1 MITRRRLLTTASAVG
16 LVAPFSADAQPAKRM
31 PRIGVL
37 SNSAGPDDPDRAF
50 RQGLTDLGYIDGKN
64 ILVDERYSNGRAE
77 LFPEF
82 VADFLRVGVDIIVGW
97 APPAIVAARQATR
110 DIPIVFIAVADPVG
124 AGFVE
129 TLARPGGN
137 VTGIGPFDELGA
149 KRLAILKEAIP
160 SVRHVAVLINPTHR
174 QADAMVKA
182 MTAAAASLGLEID
195 VLGAA
200 SASAIPGAFSEMK
213 KRRVNALAV
222 QPDAMFWVR
231 RQEIVSLAARAGL
244 PAIYW
249 VKEYVEIGGL
259 LSYAVSLADM
269 GRRAASYI
277 DKILRGAKPAD
288 LPVEQPTKFE
298 FVINLKT
305 AKALGLTIPQSLLL
319 RADEVI
325 K

>member
-1 MITRRRLLTTASAVG
+1 VITRRRLFTTASAAV
-16 LVAPFSADAQPAKRM
+16 LAAPFAADAQPARRM

-37 SNSAGPDDPDRAF
+37 SNSAGPTDPDRAF
-50 RQGLTDLGYIDGKN
+50 TQGLTDLGYIEGKT
-64 ILVDERYSNGRAE
+64 ILVDVRYSNGRSE
-77 LFPEF
+77 LFPGF

-149 KRLAILKEAIP
+149 KRLEILKETIP

-182 MTAAAASLGLEID
+182 MTAAAGSLGITID

-213 KRRVNALAV
+213 KRGVNALAV
-222 QPDAMFWVR
+222 QPDAMFWLR
-231 RQEIVSLAARAGL
+231 RQAIVSLAARASL

-249 VKEYVEIGGL
+249 VKEYVQIGGL
-259 LSYAVSLADM
+259 SSYAVSLADM
-269 GRRAASYI
+269 GRRAAPYI
-277 DKILRGAKPAD
+277 DKILRGTKPAD

-298 FVINLKT
+298 LVINLKT
-305 AKALGLTIPQSLLL
+305 AKALGLTIPQSLLQ
-319 RADEVI
+319 RADQVI
-325 K
+325 E

>member
-1 MITRRRLLTTASAVG
+1 VTSRRRFIATTTAAI
-16 LVAPFSADAQPAKRM
+16 LAAPFVADAQPEKRM

-50 RQGLTDLGYIDGKN
+50 RQSLTDLGYIDGKN
-64 ILVDERYSNGRAE
+64 ILVDARYSNGRSE

-97 APPAIVAARQATR
+97 GPPAIAAARRATR
-110 DIPIVFIAVADPVG
+110 DIPIIFIAVADPVG

-149 KRLAILKEAIP
+149 KRLEILKEAIP
-160 SVRHVAVLINPTHR
+160 SVRRVAVLINPTHR
-174 QADAMVKA
+174 QADAMVKV
-182 MTAAAASLGLEID
+182 MTAAAGSLGIEID

-200 SASAIPGAFSEMK
+200 SAAAIPWAFSEMK
-213 KRRVNALAV
+213 KRQVNALAG

-231 RQEIVSLAARAGL
+231 RHEIVSLAARAGL

-249 VKEYVEIGGL
+249 VKEYVELGGL

-269 GRRAASYI
+269 GRRAALYI
-277 DKILRGAKPAD
+277 DKILRATKPAD

-298 FVINLKT
+298 LVINLKT
-305 AKALGLTIPQSLLL
+305 AKALGLTIPPSLLQ
-319 RADEVI
+319 RADQVI
-325 K
+325 E